1 LGYFFLD
8 SIKMIFRGDR
18 LYWSWMGFLAIPV
31 LIGLLHYT
39 DQANQGLILT
49 GMSDQVSWG
58 AYIANFTFLVG
69 VAAAAVMLVIPAY
82 IFNRED
88 IKHVVLMGE
97 GIAVAAV
104 VACLSFVILDLGR
117 PDRMWHMLPV
127 LGRFN
132 FPGSMLAWD
141 VVVLSGYL
149 FLNLSIPFYI
159 LFSRYRGREPNFRV
173 YFPGVLLSIGWAI
186 SIHTVTAFL
195 FSANIGRPFWNT
207 AILGPRFIASAFCSG
222 PALMILAFQVV
233 QRVTLLKINPRVV
246 DTLALITTIAMQ
258 INLFLLGAEI
268 FTDFYNQPEHTASA
282 VYLYFGL
289 NGYNALVPWIWTAI
303 SFNLIAVTILTIHPL
318 RQRRVTLNLACG
330 LTVVGVW
337 IEKGMGL
344 IIPGFIPT
352 PVGEMFE
359 YTPTALEVFVS
370 IGVWAL
376 GIMIFTVLAKIA
388 IPIEVGAL
396 SRVPHAKAVIR

>member
-1 LGYFFLD
+1 
-8 SIKMIFRGDR
+8 MIFSGDR
-18 LYWSWMGFLAIPV
+18 LYWSWMGFLAV
-31 LIGLLHYT
+31 VALVGMLHYA
-39 DQANQGLILT
+39 DQASQGLILT

-82 IFNRED
+82 IFNQED

-104 VACLSFVILDLGR
+104 TACLSFVIMDLGR
-117 PDRMWHMLPV
+117 PDRMWHMLPL

-173 YFPGVLLSIGWAI
+173 YFPGVLISIAWAI

-195 FSANIGRPFWNT
+195 FSSNIGRPFWNT

-246 DTLALITTIAMQ
+246 DTLALITTVAMQ
-258 INLFLLGAEI
+258 INLFLLGVEI

-289 NGYNALVPWIWTAI
+289 DGYNALVPWIWTAI
-303 SFNLIAVTILTIHPL
+303 SFNLIAVTILTIHRL
-318 RQRRVTLNLACG
+318 RERRLTLNLACG

-344 IIPGFIPT
+344 IVPGFIPT
-352 PVGEMFE
+352 PIGEMFE
-359 YTPTALEVFVS
+359 YTPTALEILVS

-376 GIMIFTVLAKIA
+376 GLMVFTMLAKVA
-388 IPIEVGAL
+388 IPIEAGVL